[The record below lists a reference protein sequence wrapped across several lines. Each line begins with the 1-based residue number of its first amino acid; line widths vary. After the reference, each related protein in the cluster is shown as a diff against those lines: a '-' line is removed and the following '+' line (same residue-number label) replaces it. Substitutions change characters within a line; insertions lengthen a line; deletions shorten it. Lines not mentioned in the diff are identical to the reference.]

1 MNGRFKCSWQGHLRV
16 RDFQYFESLNIVREH
31 CKCGKF
37 VRVMSGDAFL
47 TENGEAAFANPVKV
61 INDIV

>member
-1 MNGRFKCSWQGHLRV
+1 MKERFKCSWQGHVRV
-16 RDFQYFESLNIVREH
+16 RDFEHFHTLNIVHES
-31 CKCGKF
+31 CACGRF